1 MVGLIEP
8 GKAGTI
14 MITVAIAITITVT
27 KTFTIASLTTMA
39 IIRSTVTI
47 PFAFLSNL
55 GTIFQRDHYLYLG
68 RGPHSLPSD

>member
-27 KTFTIASLTTMA
+27 KACTIASLTTMA

-55 GTIFQRDHYLYLG
+55 GDHLPK
-68 RGPHSLPSD
+68 GPLFVFGARRS